1 MRGLVSGSGEGL
13 LQAVQVFGAGVED
26 DEEEEDSG
34 VCKLKVTKVSVR
46 EGQVMRGT
54 YRLEWM

>member
-1 MRGLVSGSGEGL
+1 
-13 LQAVQVFGAGVED
+13 VQVFGAGVED